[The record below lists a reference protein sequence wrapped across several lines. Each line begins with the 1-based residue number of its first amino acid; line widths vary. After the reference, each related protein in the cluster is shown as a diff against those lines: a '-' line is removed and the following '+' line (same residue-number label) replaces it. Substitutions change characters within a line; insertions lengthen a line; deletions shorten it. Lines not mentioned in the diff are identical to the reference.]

1 MNMKKTLTAT
11 LAVALLCSAA
21 STAASALEPHGTGI
35 KMRDW
40 LINNPNYSFSD
51 AYKETVWYDNFTDLT
66 LTENHRNNVL
76 RIAVSQLGYHEGV
89 ADSGDFSG
97 MDQSARGNC
106 VEYARLLINRQG
118 ANYNNNSYEWC
129 ACFVNWC
136 LNQAHIDYADSEIG
150 CWKWVQILKDKSM
163 FQNSVAYKG
172 TYTPQPADMIFF
184 NWSGNNTHAGHIG
197 LVLYTTE
204 TTVYTIEGNSTDNN
218 VGIRSYALD
227 DPRVIGYGTPP
238 YVEGNEPTLDFS
250 CKDGMPR
257 GEYVVNS
264 STTYLMES
272 PGKGR
277 VCRVPLGSSVSLKT
291 VDGKFAQVEYGDE
304 VGYLYTRDLVLF
316 QENKGEDTLTYDA
329 NGGAGAPDS
338 VKIAY
343 CTKGEIA
350 ESAPTLDGDTF
361 LGWASQPYYAKPD
374 YRPGDRI
381 TLSGNVTLYAV
392 WEKRSAKLAEDAIA
406 EGKITSLYRPSSII
420 NASALIM
427 GAIDPAKLT
436 PVGISRVTAKDD
448 PEAGKVLSVSSTA
461 AGLDPYITIPYAS
474 IMKELR
480 YEGVSADDVNYVIL
494 RVRNLSAT
502 NTDMDL
508 FFTCTGQAS
517 EDDSDKTVTSA
528 RASLAAGNGWH
539 YVVFD
544 MTDANG
550 WSGQITSLRLD
561 WTSRTDAAGE
571 SVLIADLFLAA
582 NEAERD
588 ALTSGLYIYPAQ
600 EQSPPETQPET
611 AAPTSPEED
620 GTTDSPTDSESNSE
634 SRSESDTSPNAADK
648 GCFSSVASSIAV
660 MGSALLGAIPLLFK
674 HRREE

>member
-1 MNMKKTLTAT
+1 MNVKKTLTAT
-11 LAVALLCSAA
+11 LVVALLCSAA
-21 STAASALEPHGTGI
+21 STATSALEPHGTGI

-40 LINNPNYSFSD
+40 LTNNPNYSFSD
-51 AYKETVWYDNFTDLT
+51 AYKETVWYDNFTDLA

-76 RIAVSQLGYHEGV
+76 RIAISQLGYHEGV

-97 MDQSARGNC
+97 MDQSAKGNC

-150 CWKWVQILKDKSM
+150 CWKWVQILKDKKM
-163 FQNSVAYKG
+163 FRNSVAYKG
-172 TYTPQPADMIFF
+172 TYTPKPADMIFF

-197 LVLYTTE
+197 FVLYTTE
-204 TTVYTIEGNSTDNN
+204 TTVYTIEGNSTSNN

-227 DPRVIGYGTPP
+227 DPCVIGYGAPP
-238 YVEGNEPTLDFS
+238 YVEGNEPTMDFS

-277 VCRVPLGSSVSLKT
+277 VCRVPLGSAVSLKS

-329 NGGAGAPDS
+329 NGGVGAPDS

-343 CTKGEIA
+343 GMRGEIA

-361 LGWASQPYYAKPD
+361 LGWATQPYYAKPD
-374 YRPGDRI
+374 YRAGDRI
-381 TLSGNVTLYAV
+381 ALSGNVTLYAV

-406 EGKITSLYRPSSII
+406 EGKIVSLYRPSSIN

-427 GAIDPAKLT
+427 GAIDPAKLIPT
-436 PVGISRVTAKDD
+436 GISQVTHKDD
-448 PEAGKVLSVSSTA
+448 PEAGKVISVSSTV
-461 AGLDPYITIPYAS
+461 AGLDPYITIPYAT

-480 YEGVSADDVNYVIL
+480 YEGVSTDNVDYVVL

-502 NTDMDL
+502 NTDMEL
-508 FFTCTGQAS
+508 FYTCAGAAS
-517 EDDSDKTVTSA
+517 VDESDKTIASVK
-528 RASLAAGNGWH
+528 ASLASGNAWQ

-544 MTDANG
+544 MTEARG
-550 WSGQITSLRLD
+550 WSGTLTSLRLD
-561 WTSRTDAAGE
+561 WMDAAFAVGE
-571 SVLIADLFLAA
+571 NLLISDLYLAA

-588 ALTSGLYIYPAQ
+588 ALLSGLYIYPAQ
-600 EQSPPETQPET
+600 EQLPPVTEPESEV
-611 AAPTSPEED
+611 PSSPEEND
-620 GTTDSPTDSESNSE
+620 ITDTQADSESTSEVDSE
-634 SRSESDTSPNAADK
+634 SADPKKATQK
-648 GCFSSVASSIAV
+648 GCFSSVTNHIV
-660 MGSALLGAIPLLFK
+660 ITGTTLLCAIPLLL
-674 HRREE
+674 RRNRED